1 MESIE
6 EESNNDLEL
15 RLQESDDEDV
25 EGPFSNNGIVSDSSE
40 EEKTTTAT
48 ENRKR
53 KKKNVVTAL
62 KKTRM
67 ANNEDFINETVCDKD
82 YYKM

>member
-40 EEKTTTAT
+40 EEKTAT

-53 KKKNVVTAL
+53 KKKML
-62 KKTRM
+62 PLH
-67 ANNEDFINETVCDKD
+67 
-82 YYKM
+82 